1 MEFNRIIKLLRKERG
16 ITQKQAAE
24 DLGVSQALLSH
35 YEKGIRECGLDFV
48 VRVADYYNVSCDYLL
63 GRSAERNGM
72 MLSAEDLPNPEKMKD
87 NVYHGS
93 VLPTMNKKL
102 ISNSLN
108 VLYAKIGQCHSKALT
123 TEVSAYLMMAVAK
136 MFRMLYSAEPHN
148 ASSMFSIEPHRWH
161 GYSDAVMRMAEANV
175 EALLDG
181 QDVNAV
187 SIHSVRDACAYVPQ
201 DNFLFSDTISGNISF
216 AFDDENQ
223 EAIEDAAMMSDV
235 HDNIA
240 EFKEGYR
247 TVLGERGVTVSGG
260 QKQRI
265 SIARALMKHA
275 PILILD
281 DSVSAVD
288 TKTERTILDNLK
300 KREGL
305 TTILIAHRIST
316 VEQMDKIVFVEDGEV
331 HAVGKHEDLY
341 RTCTAYR
348 KMVDLQKL
356 EEEAGE
362 E

>member
-102 ISNSLN
+102 ISNSL
-108 VLYAKIGQCHSKALT
+108 
-123 TEVSAYLMMAVAK
+123 SAYLMMAVAK
-136 MFRMLYSAEPHN
+136 MFRLLYSAEPHN

-181 QDVNAV
+181 QDVNGGEGV
-187 SIHSVRDACAYVPQ
+187 KDPACLAMTTESLTREFPLYTPSLLNLVKTSETHVKGLSPQ
-201 DNFLFSDTISGNISF
+201 
-216 AFDDENQ
+216 E
-223 EAIEDAAMMSDV
+223 
-235 HDNIA
+235 
-240 EFKEGYR
+240 
-247 TVLGERGVTVSGG
+247 
-260 QKQRI
+260 
-265 SIARALMKHA
+265 
-275 PILILD
+275 
-281 DSVSAVD
+281 
-288 TKTERTILDNLK
+288 
-300 KREGL
+300 
-305 TTILIAHRIST
+305 
-316 VEQMDKIVFVEDGEV
+316 
-331 HAVGKHEDLY
+331 
-341 RTCTAYR
+341 
-348 KMVDLQKL
+348 
-356 EEEAGE
+356 
-362 E
+362 